1 MTDEK
6 YIIRKIRDEP
16 KVEVEWTLRNVEN
29 AVLVNIIEELLEIL
43 KNYQKKYSEAELR

>member
-1 MTDEK
+1 MKK

-29 AVLVNIIEELLEIL
+29 AALVNIIESLLEIL
-43 KNYQKKYSEAELR
+43 KKYQEKYNEAEWG